1 MGGLGMTGT
10 KTPPAGRPGGPA
22 VRTGE
27 ARAHGSSRGERP
39 RTTRRAVLAR
49 LAAGC
54 GALAAGRDSLAA
66 PARGACPE
74 LEGERI
80 RWLVGYPPGGS
91 FNRVSRLVEPEL
103 EAALGAEVVVEN
115 IPGAGGL
122 VGAHRLSRARP
133 DGRTVGIMDGPGF
146 LLLPYISP
154 GHALDLEHDFDVLT
168 RLRDYRMTLA
178 VGRRLGVRTL
188 EEVLRRRKP
197 LVLGRSGSLGLA
209 TLLTV
214 LFGEIFD
221 IELRPVWGYQGSGA
235 LIAGIRRGEIDG
247 AMFGEHTIARVP
259 GLVPLL
265 RMTRGGDSAP
275 GEERVPALSGPDSVI
290 ENRPEL
296 LRDPSSSREHARA
309 LQTLAQVGRIVAAP
323 RGLPPSLRR
332 CLGSAVFAAAAS
344 PAVAERA
351 RRVGQVLA
359 PLPAAEARR
368 AIAAARKAASH
379 FRSTLE
385 SLRRSGSD

>member
-1 MGGLGMTGT
+1 M
-10 KTPPAGRPGGPA
+10 
-22 VRTGE
+22 E
-27 ARAHGSSRGERP
+27 SRGGERP

-54 GALAAGRDSLAA
+54 GALVAGRDSLGA
-66 PARGACPE
+66 PARGACPV

-80 RWLVGYPPGGS
+80 RWLVGAPPGGS
-91 FNRVSRLVEPEL
+91 YNRLSRLLEPEL

-133 DGRTVGIMDGPGF
+133 DGRTIG
-146 LLLPYISP
+146 LLNGSGLLVLPYTSP
-154 GHALDLEHDFDVLT
+154 GHALDLVRDFDVLT
-168 RLRDYRMTLA
+168 RLRDHRFTLA
-178 VGRRLGVRTL
+178 VGRRLGVRTF
-188 EEVLRRRKP
+188 EEVLQRRKP
-197 LVLGRSGSLGLA
+197 LVLGRYGTMA
-209 TLLTV
+209 TSTLMAV

-221 IELRPVWGYQGSGA
+221 IETRLVAGYQGSSA
-235 LIAGIRRGEIDG
+235 TLAAIRRGEIDG
-247 AMFGEHTIARVP
+247 GMFDEHNIARVP

-265 RMTRGGDSAP
+265 RMTQGGDSAP
-275 GEERVPALSGPDSVI
+275 GEERVPGLSGPDSVI
-290 ENRPEL
+290 ENRPEW

-344 PAVAERA
+344 PAVADRA

-368 AIAAARKAASH
+368 RIAAARKAASH
-379 FRSTLE
+379 LQSALE
-385 SLRRSGSD
+385 NHRRSGSD